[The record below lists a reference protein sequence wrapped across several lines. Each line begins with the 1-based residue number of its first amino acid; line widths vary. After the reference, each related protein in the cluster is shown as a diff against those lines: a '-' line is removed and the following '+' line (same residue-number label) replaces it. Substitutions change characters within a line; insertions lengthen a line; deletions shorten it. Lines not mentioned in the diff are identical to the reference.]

1 MADEVRRAH
10 GVIVIGTTD
19 EVTEQFYA
27 ISMERRLTHPA
38 VVAINDAAQKELFG
52 TKLKPL
58 FGS

>member
-10 GVIVIGTTD
+10 GVIVIGETD

-52 TKLKPL
+52 NLY
-58 FGS
+58 SR